1 MKHPPSISCPLYP
14 CFDTLTG
21 AAFKRTTTGRITF
34 ACRACPL
41 LSRNLHLDTPCDA
54 AIETLYF
61 HKMRIINPKSA
72 HCNDS
77 SKIISTIENT
87 KGICKNS
94 ILILSGNQKQALE
107 IERSDKH
114 QNIGVYSA
122 LSRDL
127 TIACAHDRH
136 LRPPPMPIVLLVKDR
151 KIVGEMASRGKQFYS
166 DKSAC
171 DCVLPPT
178 DFPELTPFAKDIVSS
193 SPGIML
199 DAWLRKK
206 ISIKPTDATLIIG
219 LNRKQ
224 QSKPQQP

>member
-1 MKHPPSISCPLYP
+1 MKRPPSISCPLYP

-21 AAFKRTTTGRITF
+21 AAFKKTTTGRIIF
-34 ACRACPL
+34 SCRSCSL
-41 LSRNLHLDTPCDA
+41 LSSNLHLDTSHDA

-61 HKMRIINPKSA
+61 QKMRIHKPKLL

-77 SKIISTIENT
+77 SKIINTLENT
-87 KGICKNS
+87 KGICKDS
-94 ILILSGNQKQALE
+94 ILILTHYQKKQALE
-107 IERSDKH
+107 IEKRDKH
-114 QNIGVYSA
+114 QNIGIYSS

-127 TIACAHDRH
+127 TIACAHDKH
-136 LRPPPMPIVLLVKDR
+136 LRPPSMPIVLLVKDR
-151 KIVGEMASRGKQFYS
+151 KVIGEMASKGKQFYT

-171 DCVLPPT
+171 DCVLPPI
-178 DFPELTPFAKDIVSS
+178 DFPELAPFAKDIVSS

-206 ISIKPTDATLIIG
+206 ISIKPADATLVIG

-224 QSKPQQP
+224 